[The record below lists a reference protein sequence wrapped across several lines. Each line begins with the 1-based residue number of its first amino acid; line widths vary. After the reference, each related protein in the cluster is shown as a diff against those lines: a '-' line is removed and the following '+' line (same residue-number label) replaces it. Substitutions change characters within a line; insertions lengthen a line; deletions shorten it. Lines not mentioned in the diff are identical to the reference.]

1 MINWDDKV
9 ASNIREVPFSGIRKF
24 FDLAS
29 TMKDVISL
37 GVGEPDYSAPDK
49 VIDACIDSLK
59 RKETSYTSNWGLLE
73 LRQEIAKLFKNR
85 YHVDYDPVDEV
96 MVTVGVSEAIGLVMT
111 TLLNPGDEV
120 LIPDPAYL
128 AYPACVSIARGRPV
142 LVPTRAEDE
151 FKLTVEELEKKV
163 TPRTKAILIGY
174 PNNPTGTVMD
184 RESLVQIA
192 DFAQKHDLVVISDE
206 IYCDLT
212 YEGTHTCFASLP
224 GMKERTLTMNGFSKS
239 YAMTGL
245 RIGYICGPREV
256 MEEIYKVHQYE
267 ILCASVTSQ
276 YGAIAALKYCDDDV
290 KAMYDEYTARREMV
304 YEGLKK
310 IGLSVFKPKGAFYIF
325 PDISMTGM
333 DDEEFADRLLKE
345 EKVGVVPGTCFG
357 PQGKNHIRI
366 SYAASR
372 ENLAEALKRIGHFVD
387 KYRKA

>member
-1 MINWDDKV
+1 MNWDEKF
-9 ASNIREVPFSGIRKF
+9 ASNIKAVPFSGIRKF

-49 VIDACIDSLK
+49 VIDACIESLK

-73 LRQEIAKLFKNR
+73 LREEIAKLFHNR
-85 YHVDYDPVDEV
+85 YHVDYDPKDEI
-96 MVTVGVSEAIGLVMT
+96 MVTVGVSEAIGIIMT

-128 AYPACVSIARGRPV
+128 AYPACVSIAGGKPV
-142 LVPTRAEDE
+142 LVPTYEKDE

-184 RESLVQIA
+184 RDSLMKLA
-192 DFAQKHDLVVISDE
+192 AFAEKHDLIVIFDE

-224 GMKERTLTMNGFSKS
+224 GMRERTLTMNGFSKS

-245 RIGYICGPREV
+245 RIGYVCGPREAL
-256 MEEIYKVHQYE
+256 EEIYKVHQYE
-267 ILCASVTSQ
+267 ILCASTTSQ
-276 YGAIAALKYCDDDV
+276 YGAIAALRYCDDDV
-290 KAMYDEYTARREMV
+290 KAMYNEYTARREMV
-304 YEGLKK
+304 YDGLVKM
-310 IGLSVFKPKGAFYIF
+310 GLPVFKPKGAFYIF
-325 PDISMTGM
+325 PDISSTGM
-333 DDEEFADRLLKE
+333 DDEEFADRLLTE
-345 EKVGVVPGTCFG
+345 AKVGVVPGTCFG
-357 PQGKNHIRI
+357 PQGRNHVRI

-372 ENLAEALKRIGHFVD
+372 ENLAEALKRMGEFVE
-387 KYRKA
+387 KYRK

>member
-1 MINWDDKV
+1 MNWDEKF
-9 ASNIREVPFSGIRKF
+9 ASNIKAVPFSGIRKF

-49 VIDACIDSLK
+49 VIDACIESLK

-73 LRQEIAKLFKNR
+73 LREEIAKLFHNR
-85 YHVDYDPVDEV
+85 YHVDYDPKDEI
-96 MVTVGVSEAIGLVMT
+96 MVTVGVSEAIGIIMT

-128 AYPACVSIARGRPV
+128 AYPACVSIAGGKPV
-142 LVPTRAEDE
+142 LVPTYEKDE
-151 FKLTVEELEKKV
+151 FKLTMEELEKKV

-184 RESLVQIA
+184 RDSLMKLA
-192 DFAQKHDLVVISDE
+192 AFAEKHDLIVISDE

-224 GMKERTLTMNGFSKS
+224 GMRERTLTMNGFSKS

-245 RIGYICGPREV
+245 RIGYVCGPREAL
-256 MEEIYKVHQYE
+256 EEIYKVHQYE
-267 ILCASVTSQ
+267 ILCASTTSQ
-276 YGAIAALKYCDDDV
+276 YGAIAALRYCDDDV
-290 KAMYDEYTARREMV
+290 KAMYNEYTARREMV
-304 YEGLKK
+304 YDGLVKM
-310 IGLSVFKPKGAFYIF
+310 GLPVFKPKGAFYIF
-325 PDISMTGM
+325 PDISSTGM
-333 DDEEFADRLLKE
+333 DDEEFADRLLTE
-345 EKVGVVPGTCFG
+345 AKVGVVPGTCFG
-357 PQGKNHIRI
+357 PQGRNHVRI

-372 ENLAEALKRIGHFVD
+372 ENLAEALKRMGEFVE
-387 KYRKA
+387 KYRK